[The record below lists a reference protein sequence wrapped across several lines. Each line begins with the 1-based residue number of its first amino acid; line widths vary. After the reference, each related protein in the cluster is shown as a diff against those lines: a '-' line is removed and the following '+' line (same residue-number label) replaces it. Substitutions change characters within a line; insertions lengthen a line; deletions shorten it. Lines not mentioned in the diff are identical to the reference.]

1 MYEESATSGVLRAG
15 STSSGGRPVGLR
27 DSEAEYGGADMS
39 TAKDG
44 GPSGTPDDT
53 LFDRR
58 SVHRWTRTHVW
69 AVTGQLVRVS
79 MSDLILIGE

>member
-1 MYEESATSGVLRAG
+1 M
-15 STSSGGRPVGLR
+15 GLR

-39 TAKDG
+39 TANDG

-58 SVHRWTRTHVW
+58 SVHRWTRTCVGRYRP
-69 AVTGQLVRVS
+69 TVRIQ
-79 MSDLILIGE
+79 MSDLTLIGE

>member
-1 MYEESATSGVLRAG
+1 MHEESATLGVVRAG

-39 TAKDG
+39 IANDG

-58 SVHRWTRTHVW
+58 SVHRWTRTCVGRYQ
-69 AVTGQLVRVS
+69 ATGANS
-79 MSDLILIGE
+79 NE

>member
-1 MYEESATSGVLRAG
+1 MYEESATSGVIVRAG

-39 TAKDG
+39 AANDG

-58 SVHRWTRTHVW
+58 SVHRWTRTCVGRYW
-69 AVTGQLVRVS
+69 PAGAS
-79 MSDLILIGE
+79 SNE